1 VILVIGGTSRLG
13 AILVP
18 ALVAEGH
25 RVRVLTRDSARAN
38 HLPADVTRTI
48 GDARDPAALS
58 AAVTGCTTVI
68 SSMHGFVGDRG
79 ISPESVDRDAN
90 LALIR
95 AASDGSVQHFVLV
108 SAQGA
113 RADHPMSL
121 HRAKFAAEV
130 ALRTSGLPFTI
141 IRPTSFLETW
151 MSVIGDAIDTSGVAL
166 VFGPGRNPIN
176 FVSVR
181 DVGALIALAIRDPAL
196 RGQTIDIGGP
206 ANLDFTTFADQL
218 IAASGKPARIKRIP
232 LPVLRA
238 MSVVARPFS
247 PQFARKAGAAVV
259 MNRDDLTFTSDLRV
273 RFPSVPNT
281 TLEDLLAPR
290 IQQ

>member
-1 VILVIGGTSRLG
+1 MILVVGGTSRLG
-13 AILVP
+13 AIFVP

-38 HLPADVTRTI
+38 HLPADVERTI
-48 GDARDPAALS
+48 GDARDPAALR
-58 AAVTGCTTVI
+58 AAVDGCTTVI

-90 LALIR
+90 LALFR
-95 AASDGSVQHFVLV
+95 ASSAAAVQHFVLV
-108 SAQGA
+108 SVHGA

-130 ALRTSGLPFTI
+130 ALRASGLPFTI
-141 IRPTSFLETW
+141 IRPSSFLETW
-151 MSVIGDAIDTSGVAL
+151 MSVIGDTIDRSGVAL

-181 DVGALIALAIRDPAL
+181 DVGALIALVVRDPAL

-206 ANLDFTTFADQL
+206 ANLDFTTLADQL
-218 IAASGKPARIKRIP
+218 IVASGKPARIKRIP

-247 PQFARKAGAAVV
+247 PQFARKAAAAVV
-259 MNRDDLTFTSDLRV
+259 MNRDDLTFTSDVRV

-281 TLEDLLAPR
+281 TLEDLLAPTAR
-290 IQQ
+290 R